1 MAGSPRC
8 RRSMALPSGAVFV
21 YEGFMKRLLTF
32 IIVACA
38 ALGLAACGGVE
49 DTQAEGISVV
59 ATTFAPYDFARELV
73 GDNGSVS
80 MLLPRLRRR

>member
-1 MAGSPRC
+1 
-8 RRSMALPSGAVFV
+8 
-21 YEGFMKRLLTF
+21 MKRLLTF

-80 MLLPRLRRR
+80 MLLPPGSETHSYEPTPKDIL